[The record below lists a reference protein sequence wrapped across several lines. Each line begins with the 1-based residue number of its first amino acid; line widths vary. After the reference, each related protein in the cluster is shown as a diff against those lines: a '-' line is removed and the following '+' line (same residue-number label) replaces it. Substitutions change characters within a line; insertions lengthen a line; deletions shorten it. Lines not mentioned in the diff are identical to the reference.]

1 MPEFM
6 AMLFIPRTPR
16 SAEIKTRE
24 IRRKN
29 FKKKEGID
37 LSLIF

>member
-24 IRRKN
+24 KLRVKN
-29 FKKKEGID
+29 KKKTNFLEEN
-37 LSLIF
+37 